1 MNDFKI
7 ERAQRLGQLP
17 PYLFAEIDKAKARAI
32 ERGMDII
39 NLGIG
44 DPDLPTPDSIIDVL
58 CETARDPAN
67 HRYPSYVGMLEMR
80 HECSLYMKR
89 RFGAELDP
97 ATEVL
102 TLIGSKEGLAH
113 LPLAFVNPGDFVL
126 VPDPGYPVYNAS
138 AVFAGGIPYAFSLLA
153 ENDFLPDFDRIDPQI
168 ADRAKLMFLNY
179 PNNPTAAVAT
189 KEMFAEAIE
198 FAKKHNIIICQDA
211 AYCEMAYDDHKP
223 ISILEID
230 GGKDVSIEFHSL
242 SKTFNMTGWRIGFA
256 AGAEKIVS
264 ALGSVKTNID
274 SGAFQPIQLAG
285 IAALQSPAKL
295 SSDIMEIYRE
305 RRDTL
310 IDGLQSLGWNVP
322 RPKATFYV
330 WVPVPPGYT
339 SAELTATL
347 LEEAGI
353 VTTPGNGFG
362 KNGEGFIRM
371 ALTVDKERLAEAV
384 DRIKGLSLR

>member
-1 MNDFKI
+1 MKEFSI
-7 ERAQRLGQLP
+7 ERAERLSLLP
-17 PYLFAEIDKAKARAI
+17 PYLFAEIDRAKARAI
-32 ERGMDII
+32 EQGMDII

-58 CETARDPAN
+58 CETARDPEN
-67 HRYPSYVGMLEMR
+67 HRYPTYEGMIEMR

-89 RFGAELDP
+89 RFGAQLDP

-138 AVFAGGIPYAFSLLA
+138 VVFAGGTPYAFSLLA

-198 FAKKHNIIICQDA
+198 FARKHNIIICQDA

-223 ISILEID
+223 VSILEVE
-230 GGKDVSIEFHSL
+230 GAKDVSIEFHSL

-256 AGAEKIVS
+256 AGSEKIVS
-264 ALGSVKTNID
+264 ALGSVKTNVD
-274 SGAFQPIQLAG
+274 SGVFQPIQLAG
-285 IAALQSPAKL
+285 IAALRSPAKL
-295 SSDIMEIYRE
+295 SADIMEIYRE

-310 IDGLQSLGWNVP
+310 IDGLQSLGWKIP

-339 SAELTATL
+339 SAELTTTL
-347 LEEAGI
+347 LEKAGI

-371 ALTVDKERLAEAV
+371 ALTVDKERIAEAV